1 MFIFGIDDENRV
13 VLEQIPEDPL
23 SDYINASFIPVSV
36 YFNIKLCLS
45 LRLQIFSIIQN
56 IIFLEIL

>member
-1 MFIFGIDDENRV
+1 MFILTIDDENRV

-36 YFNIKLCLS
+36 HFNIKLSLS
-45 LRLQIFSIIQN
+45 LRLQIFSII
-56 IIFLEIL
+56 